1 MQQSLMSIPL
11 GQLAAQLLR
20 IASIPLGTAHRRFC
34 AYLAPFVAPLGVIMG
49 AAVPA
54 TAQEACVTCDAPF
67 AIYRCQVDSPD
78 LVPSSPVQFL
88 CIKELAKR
96 FGHQTCSVMRKNGTD
111 CVGEV
116 VVVTPADALPAAPPQ
131 NFAEHP
137 ADVPGPVT
145 PGEQEAIDAA
155 EREKGPNQVAE
166 PSEPG
171 PPETVEDLA
180 KQTVAASEKG
190 LKSAGKTV
198 TDAAKNT
205 GKTIEKT
212 GEAIG
217 SAAQKTWKCLSSFF
231 GDC

>member
-11 GQLAAQLLR
+11 RQLATQLRRVASFEPEAAQRR
-20 IASIPLGTAHRRFC
+20 IF
-34 AYLAPFVAPLGVIMG
+34 AYVAPIVACLGVVTG

-96 FGHQTCSVMRKNGTD
+96 FGHQTCSVMRKSGTD
-111 CVGEV
+111 CAGEV

-131 NFAEHP
+131 DFAEHP
-137 ADVPGPVT
+137 DDVPGPVT

-155 EREKGPNQVAE
+155 EREKGPDQVAE

-190 LKSAGKTV
+190 LKNAGKTV
-198 TDAAKNT
+198 ADAAKNT